1 MPPGISH
8 MFVMLKPR
16 EDWPDPG
23 LSKPELI
30 RRLEAAVAELPGQ
43 VYEVSQPI
51 QLRFN
56 ELLAGV
62 RGDVAI
68 KVYGDEFATLLAT
81 ANQISGIVQ
90 GVDGAAD
97 VRVEQVAGAS
107 FLNVEVKRTAAARYG
122 LSVAD
127 AIGRA
132 HV

>member
-81 ANQISGIVQ
+81 ANRSEER
-90 GVDGAAD
+90 
-97 VRVEQVAGAS
+97 RVGKECVSTCRSRWSA
-107 FLNVEVKRTAAARYG
+107 Y
-122 LSVAD
+122 
-127 AIGRA
+127 
-132 HV
+132 H